1 MNTKAITALV
11 VLLLAGG
18 GLAIAL
24 NGGDDSDDEA
34 ATTVPPVAT
43 APATS
48 TSSAPETTTET
59 AKDGASEEEQV
70 EQVVTEYLEQESQ
83 SETVSCDLVIDDVCV
98 QNESDIDLSSFQGVL
113 DQLEVQ
119 DVQVDGDRAKAEL
132 NRGGSFELQRDGERW
147 KISGF
152 EPPARPDG
160 TGGVEAPDGTGGVE
174 APQRPEREKPVKPQ
188 KPDLPQR

>member
-1 MNTKAITALV
+1 MNTKAISALV

-24 NGGDDSDDEA
+24 NSGDDSDDEA
-34 ATTVPPVAT
+34 ATTVPPAAT

-48 TSSAPETTTET
+48 TESAPETQT
-59 AKDGASEEEQV
+59 APATIESSDEEQV
-70 EQVVTEYLEQESQ
+70 EQVVTAYLEQESQ
-83 SETVSCDLVIDDVCV
+83 SETVSCDLVVDDVCV
-98 QNESDIDLSSFQGVL
+98 QNESDIDLSAFQGAL
-113 DQLEVQ
+113 DQVEVQ
-119 DVQVDGDRAKAEL
+119 DVQVEGDQAKAEL
-132 NRGGSFELQRDGERW
+132 NRGGSFDLQRDGERW

-174 APQRPEREKPVKPQ
+174 APQRPEREKPQ